1 MRISLKIFSKKVIF
15 CFLGLILISAIA
27 GFFYYWQIYKT
38 PPEKWAEAK
47 YSPAENYKITEENG
61 EKFIENKKAGISFK
75 VPNGWRIEKP
85 QGRDYVAL
93 YSANAEG
100 SSLVGKM
107 ESGCEIFIQNQKIK
121 TDIKTIENELNKIH
135 QNWEEPGSFEIVKIG
150 RHDALKNTLGI
161 PNLDLRGIGVYVPT
175 QKPISNSVIY
185 ISLTSNSDEIDKCSE
200 DFLNFLS
207 TVSIE

>member
-47 YSPAENYKITEENG
+47 YSPAEDYKITEENG

-93 YSANAEG
+93 LSPEAKNTLFLEN
-100 SSLVGKM
+100 
-107 ESGCEIFIQNQKIK
+107 GCKIIIETRYIK
-121 TDIKTIENELNKIH
+121 TDIETIEKELRRAHKSWGKVDEYEKINFSGKETLKNKVEIESADQFGTGLHIPKIGFLKNKTIYAGLSSHRKDKDVC
-135 QNWEEPGSFEIVKIG
+135 W
-150 RHDALKNTLGI
+150 KNF
-161 PNLDLRGIGVYVPT
+161 
-175 QKPISNSVIY
+175 Q
-185 ISLTSNSDEIDKCSE
+185 
-200 DFLNFLS
+200 NFLS